1 MGLNSVRVADL
12 EDSRGVNV
20 LTRRTEC
27 RVVAEAHD
35 RVFYEITAIEFS
47 LKFGASEHLIIDET
61 DPASLKSV
69 LSHQKKTLARIE
81 AHIKDEFKLSN
92 LSELRAFL
100 VSLDALIEIHDNT
113 NAELASVKQ
122 ALELLIDGNHFKTD
136 DEDEDLGRSD
146 FNDEIN
152 RLESVVQEIQQKL
165 LKMLV

>member
-1 MGLNSVRVADL
+1 MGL
-12 EDSRGVNV
+12 EDPRGVNV
-20 LTRRTEC
+20 LAKRTEYK
-27 RVVAEAHD
+27 VVVEAHD

-47 LKFGASEHLIIDET
+47 LKFGASEHLILNERDS
-61 DPASLKSV
+61 ASLQSI

-81 AHIKDEFKLSN
+81 AHINDEFKLS
-92 LSELRAFL
+92 SVVELRGLL
-100 VSLDALIEIHDNT
+100 VSLDALIEIYDNT

-165 LKMLV
+165 LSMLV

>member
-1 MGLNSVRVADL
+1 M
-12 EDSRGVNV
+12 
-20 LTRRTEC
+20 
-27 RVVAEAHD
+27 
-35 RVFYEITAIEFS
+35 
-47 LKFGASEHLIIDET
+47 
-61 DPASLKSV
+61 
-69 LSHQKKTLARIE
+69 
-81 AHIKDEFKLSN
+81 
-92 LSELRAFL
+92 
-100 VSLDALIEIHDNT
+100 SLDALIEIHDNT